1 MVRFLVALLLF
12 VSLPLAW
19 PQAFSHEEEVRES
32 SEESVDDRGELPE
45 APSAV
50 WNESPSSASNA
61 GRIYFYGLEPS
72 EGFPATRKDAA
83 EAFSIATFESQSR
96 TGRALSLEGTIAS
109 VFCLQCVGGWRADH
123 DSGPA

>member
-96 TGRALSLEGTIAS
+96 TGRPGTETGEPYHWKG
-109 VFCLQCVGGWRADH
+109 L
-123 DSGPA
+123 